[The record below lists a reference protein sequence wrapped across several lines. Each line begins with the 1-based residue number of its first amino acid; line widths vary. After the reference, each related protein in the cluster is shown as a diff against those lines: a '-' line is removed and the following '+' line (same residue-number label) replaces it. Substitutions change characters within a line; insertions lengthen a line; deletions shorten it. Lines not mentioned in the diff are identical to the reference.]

1 MADSF
6 ASPGISSPTDP
17 EIVRPRD
24 ELPPGMKPPVK
35 VAADFSGGWF
45 VCCTCQNTFLLD
57 AIDMEHFKRIGGS
70 TEFYPVC
77 HQCQGFAASIGFSV
91 WAHLS
96 MTGPGFRFRLMVLAL
111 TLFGIKMTPNGP
123 RRLVEMRDDQNPLLV
138 GRSEPE
144 NSEKP
149 TEAKG

>member
-45 VCCTCQNTFLLD
+45 VCCVCQNTFLLD

-77 HQCQGFAASIGFSV
+77 HQCQGFAASIGFSCLGSSLDDWTRV
-91 WAHLS
+91 PLP
-96 MTGPGFRFRLMVLAL
+96 TDGPG
-111 TLFGIKMTPNGP
+111 PNVI
-123 RRLVEMRDDQNPLLV
+123 RHQDDAEVEMRDDQNPLLV